1 MYKKKAKQTNIR
13 IWNILNSNLNLHN
26 NQNEQSM
33 EQKSIHSENYRIVIQ
48 NLRNIRE
55 SKGITQAQLA
65 KKIGCNQTVV
75 SKIETMERRI
85 DIIELRSICH
95 SLDVDV
101 IEFITNIEKKLI

>member
-1 MYKKKAKQTNIR
+1 
-13 IWNILNSNLNLHN
+13 
-26 NQNEQSM
+26 M

-95 SLDVDV
+95 SLDVDF